1 MHAILQSYNGI
12 LNIIPAG
19 LLQTKPLAQI
29 KSFAITHHENHL
41 AQVTIDAYLHEESAD
56 VKVGYVRLKA
66 IADALANVDPSLS
79 AWYSLPETKNGKAI
93 ALSSREEFIADYNRK
108 TKIRQT
114 MTPVFLLYNN
124 S

>member
-1 MHAILQSYNGI
+1 M
-12 LNIIPAG
+12 
-19 LLQTKPLAQI
+19 LQTKPLAQI